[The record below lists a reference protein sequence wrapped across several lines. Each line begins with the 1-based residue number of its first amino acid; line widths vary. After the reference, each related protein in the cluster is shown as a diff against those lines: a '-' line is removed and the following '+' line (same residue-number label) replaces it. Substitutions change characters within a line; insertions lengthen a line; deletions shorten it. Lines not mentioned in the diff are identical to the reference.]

1 LYFEDG
7 PLSAPFSP
15 GDVSTWGNTGEKV
28 DVRALRRYSSWLAV
42 GLNTAEWLAIALGVA
57 IALAMGGT
65 LAYLNFENVIFTD
78 GTDQACVLDG
88 STGVISNVQ

>member
-1 LYFEDG
+1 
-7 PLSAPFSP
+7 LSAPFSP

-28 DVRALRRYSSWLAV
+28 DVRALRRYSAWLARV
-42 GLNTAEWLAIALGVA
+42 LNACEWIAIVLVVA

-78 GTDQACVLDG
+78 GTDQTCVLDG